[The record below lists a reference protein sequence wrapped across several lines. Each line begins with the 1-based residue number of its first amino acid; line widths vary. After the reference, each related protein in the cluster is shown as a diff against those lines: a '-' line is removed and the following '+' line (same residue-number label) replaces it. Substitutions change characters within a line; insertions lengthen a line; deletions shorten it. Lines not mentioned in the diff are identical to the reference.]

1 MSGALRCISYIAGG
15 VVAGELMLK
24 QWILLVIAFFAL
36 GWASANIINSL
47 ALDKKIETTNTEKTF
62 PSIFTQGE
70 KASPYDRIK
79 EEQIHVYKD
88 KVVIDVENAE
98 WAAFTNTNS
107 MDPVIDSEANAI
119 EVVPKSEQD
128 IHIGDIVS
136 YDTEAGT
143 VIHRVVQ
150 TGYDTN
156 GWYAVMQ
163 GDNNPLAD
171 PEKVRF
177 GQVRRVLVMVVY

>member
-1 MSGALRCISYIAGG
+1 
-15 VVAGELMLK
+15 MLK
-24 QWILLVIAFFAL
+24 QWILLVAAFFAL
-36 GWASANIINSL
+36 GWASANIISGF
-47 ALDKKIETTNTEKTF
+47 APDKKIETTNTERAL

-88 KVVIDVENAE
+88 KVVIDIAGAE
-98 WAAFTNTNS
+98 WAAFTDTNS

-119 EVVPKSEQD
+119 EIIPKSELE
-128 IHIGDIVS
+128 IHAGDIVS
-136 YDTEAGT
+136 YDAGAGT
-143 VIHRVVQ
+143 VIHRVVR
-150 TGYDTN
+150 TGYDDK

-177 GQVRRVLVMVVY
+177 SQVRRVLVMVIY